1 MTDGYS
7 VTFPIG
13 KVPDPD
19 QADPEYLEAV
29 TELMR
34 RTRQAVA
41 PNPLA
46 QAMYP
51 PLRKPKRL
59 DNPD

>member
-1 MTDGYS
+1 
-7 VTFPIG
+7 
-13 KVPDPD
+13 
-19 QADPEYLEAV
+19 
-29 TELMR
+29 
-34 RTRQAVA
+34 VA